1 MKITTTLLLL
11 MMLLTAMTATALG
24 GEEKIEIDS
33 DGWKIIGT
41 LNMPAAENPLPVVIF
56 CHTLWGGNRSHYDSL
71 AKVFADNDIASL
83 RIDLRGH
90 GESIN
95 LGKLARRDLN
105 PDFVFGAWPDIVAAH
120 RYLKK
125 VTGIDSNRVGFIGA
139 SYSGELVAKAGRN
152 YQFGKAYVILSSGLF
167 SPESIVRMEKSNAA
181 WHYIV
186 AKDDN
191 LFPLS
196 IMKLVQARG
205 YAETT
210 LFETGGHATALLDS
224 QPQLGQ
230 DLATW
235 FKEKLQ

>member
-11 MMLLTAMTATALG
+11 MILLAALTAAVLG

-56 CHTLWGGNRSHYDSL
+56 CHTLWGGNRSEYDSL
-71 AKVFADNDIASL
+71 AKVFADNGIASL

-120 RYLKK
+120 RHLKT
-125 VTGIDSNRVGFIGA
+125 VAGIDSNRVGFIGA

-181 WHYIV
+181 WRHIV

-196 IMKLVQARG
+196 IMKLVQARA

-210 LFETGGHATALLDS
+210 IFETGGHATALLAS
-224 QPQLGQ
+224 QSQLKQ

-235 FKEKLQ
+235 FKEKL